1 MRFTLLRVLPVLFA
15 FAFSIVQGQTLYFP
29 PQTGTWD
36 TRNPADLGWCQD
48 NIDSLNA
55 FLAANNSKGF
65 LLLDKGKIALE
76 WYYGNFT
83 KDSLWYWAS
92 AGKTLTAMLVGIA
105 QQEGYLALSDSS
117 SQYLGT
123 GWTSAPA
130 SKEGL
135 ITVRNQL
142 ALDAGLDDGVS
153 DKDCTVDTCLQYLSD
168 AGTRWAYHNAVY
180 TLLDSVL
187 YYATGQNANSY
198 FQTRIRPATG
208 MAGLFLGIGY
218 NNVFF
223 SNLRSMARYG
233 LLLLNR
239 GTWNATPVL
248 TDTAFFGQMT
258 RPSQSLNNAYGY
270 LTWLNGQASFMVPGV
285 PFVFPGPLFPDAPA
299 DMYAAQGKD
308 GQIISV
314 VPSKDLVWVRM
325 GESPSLGNGD
335 VTPVFTN
342 DIWKYINRL
351 PCSSSLNT
359 NHLFQGE
366 IWPNPG
372 QNVLR
377 FKGQE
382 IPNYWRI
389 FDAMG
394 RLLAEGSAQNEWWP
408 GELPNGLYQI
418 EIQFEGE
425 KRRFPWVR
433 AEAK

>member
-1 MRFTLLRVLPVLFA
+1 M
-15 FAFSIVQGQTLYFP
+15 YFP

-36 TRNPADLGWCQD
+36 TRNPADLGWCQE

-142 ALDAGLDDGVS
+142 A
-153 DKDCTVDTCLQYLSD
+153 
-168 AGTRWAYHNAVY
+168 
-180 TLLDSVL
+180 
-187 YYATGQNANSY
+187 
-198 FQTRIRPATG
+198 
-208 MAGLFLGIGY
+208 
-218 NNVFF
+218 
-223 SNLRSMARYG
+223 
-233 LLLLNR
+233 
-239 GTWNATPVL
+239 
-248 TDTAFFGQMT
+248 
-258 RPSQSLNNAYGY
+258 
-270 LTWLNGQASFMVPGV
+270 SFMVPGV

-325 GESPSLGNGD
+325 GESPNLGNGD

-359 NHLFQGE
+359 NRLFQGE

-382 IPNYWRI
+382 SPNYWRI

-418 EIQFEGE
+418 EVQFEGE

-433 AEAK
+433 SEAK